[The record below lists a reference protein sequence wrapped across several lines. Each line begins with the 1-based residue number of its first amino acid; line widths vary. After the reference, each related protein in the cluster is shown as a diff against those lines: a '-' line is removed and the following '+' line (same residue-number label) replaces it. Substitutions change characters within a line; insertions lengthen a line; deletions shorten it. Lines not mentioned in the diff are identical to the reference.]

1 MARSPSSKRE
11 RRSIREESRAVYRQ
25 AIREAAMRVFGRTG
39 YREAKITDIASEAGV
54 ATGTLYNYFSS
65 KEDIFNSIREES
77 RNILRASLEKSECIG
92 DPIERMRERTRLM
105 LGFLEDHGAL
115 FSIHMQTSS
124 LHDMHQDDDDAAF
137 RREILEMFIGDIDQ
151 AGERMRQDYPS
162 LILATAVGG
171 LIQSTILMW
180 VEAGCPAGLRENTK
194 TIMDL
199 FLHGAAKR

>member
-92 DPIERMRERTRLM
+92 DPVERMCERTRLM

-124 LHDMHQDDDDAAF
+124 LHDMHKDDEDAAF

-171 LIQSTILMW
+171 LIQSTILTW